1 MKKKLSLIITGIVL
15 VGTVCIWLL
24 AKNKPAGQML
34 VDRLNE
40 AVSHYTDMNIK
51 DDEAYSLKV
60 SDVQMLV
67 TTYAPEYTFFGVS
80 ADAYTVRP
88 GQMDET
94 LTAEEQE
101 LPICNFD
108 YALLYDEKTDKFY
121 NVKFK
126 EIGRPVIPNFTEA
139 KELNIYEL
147 ELPEAGAV
155 ENLSLKRNS
164 DSPVVISSKDDVEN
178 IINADFTSKGN
189 VICRLFLYEDGG
201 KYFIEQT
208 DNGVYTISKEDY
220 DSIDKYIPYINYEP

>member
-1 MKKKLSLIITGIVL
+1 MKKKLFLIIIGIVL

-24 AKNKPAGQML
+24 TKNKPAGQML
-34 VDRLNE
+34 ADRLNE

-51 DDEAYSLKV
+51 DDKAYSLKV

-67 TTYAPEYTFFGVS
+67 TTYVPEYTVFGVS

-88 GQMDET
+88 CQMDET
-94 LTAEEQE
+94 LTVEEQD
-101 LPICNFD
+101 LPICNFG

-121 NVKFK
+121 NVKFEEK
-126 EIGRPVIPNFTEA
+126 GRPAIPDFIKAN
-139 KELNIYEL
+139 ELDTYKL
-147 ELPEAGAV
+147 ELPDAGAV
-155 ENLSLKRNS
+155 ENISLKRNS
-164 DSPVVISSKDDVEN
+164 DSPIVISSKDDVEN
-178 IINADFTSKGN
+178 IINADFISKEN

-220 DSIDKYIPYINYEP
+220 DLIDKYIPYINYEP